1 MAFPDVIGSAGKNG
15 IMGRLSPSS
24 GMAVA
29 VCLTQVVIA
38 MLAAA
43 FAAVRW
49 GEPEALAALFGGGV
63 AVVPAAYFA
72 LRVFVRRGAETP
84 AEVVGAV
91 FRGEIGKF
99 ALTVVMFWFGV
110 MMFAKQFLVLLATY
124 AACLLAYWVVLAR
137 ASRYKTS
144 KIH

>member
-1 MAFPDVIGSAGKNG
+1 MAI
-15 IMGRLSPSS
+15 
-24 GMAVA
+24 A

-43 FAAVRW
+43 LAAMRW
-49 GEPEALAALFGGGV
+49 GKPEALAALFGGAV
-63 AVVPAAYFA
+63 AVIPTAYFA
-72 LRVFVRRGAETP
+72 LRVFVRRGEETP
-84 AEVVGAV
+84 ADIVGAV

-99 ALTVVMFWFGV
+99 ALTAVMFWIGV

-137 ASRYKTS
+137 ASLYNTS
-144 KIH
+144 NTH